1 MADSDKYSVFYDVN
15 LFLVVGKQGL
25 FPIDHEDIV
34 SFTISHQYDTK
45 TYPLIRL
52 RLYSDLSLL
61 QEMVDDPDN
70 IRIRGSI
77 ISNVC
82 ITDDTGTPTVVRPT
96 GVFADIDLK
105 VYLEYKNIATSKMD
119 KYSVGLPR
127 SIEDSLNVNNKVPIE
142 IFCYDDRLIHSMRD
156 QAQAVFKGMNLQTVV
171 KAMLDHCNV
180 YNSKIDTFYNKQRF
194 DQILIPNL
202 SIIDAFSFFDTVYG
216 LYPKGGM
223 MYGDI
228 DSTLYISNLSSN
240 NDTKPLP
247 IYVGSYQNDSN
258 QSGLMKTDAGYFMQ
272 TAFENVSVL
281 TESDI
286 ERVLRAERITAVNV
300 ETLESSTTDLPFYQE
315 SETQVTNDLLT
326 KQANDNISPTL
337 MLHKSTNPYVA
348 TMSAAR
354 VNETVTRVDISGA
367 GWDILAIKP
376 TTRFNLIFESP
387 LRGVDMAAKYRPA
400 FANHV
405 LTTVGHGTFTSQ
417 TTMTL
422 CKN

>member
-1 MADSDKYSVFYDVN
+1 MADSTKYSVFYNVN
-15 LFLVVGKQGL
+15 LFLVVGKLGV

-34 SFTISHQYDTK
+34 SFTVSHQYDTK

-61 QEMVDDPDN
+61 QEMVDAPDD

-77 ISNVC
+77 IPNIC
-82 ITDDTGTPTVVRPT
+82 ITDDTGTPTIVKPT

-127 SIEDSLNVNNKVPIE
+127 SIEDTLNVTNKVPIE

-156 QAQAVFKGMNLQTVV
+156 QAQAVFKGMNIPTVI
-171 KAMLDHCNV
+171 KAMLDHCGV
-180 YNSKIDTFYNKQRF
+180 RKTAIDTFHNQQRF

-223 MYGDI
+223 MYGDM
-228 DSTLYISNLSSN
+228 DSKLYIANLDSDN
-240 NDTKPLP
+240 GTKPLP

-258 QSGLMKTDAGYFMQ
+258 QSGLLKTNNEYFMQ
-272 TAFENVSVL
+272 TAFENVSIL

-286 ERVLRAERITAVNV
+286 EKVLRAERITSVNV
-300 ETLESSTTDLPFYQE
+300 ETLSSSTVNLPFYTE
-315 SETQVTNDLLT
+315 SETQVANDVIT

-354 VNETVTRVDISGA
+354 VNETVTRVDVSGA
-367 GWDILAIKP
+367 GWDILSITP
-376 TTRFNLIFESP
+376 TSRFNLIFESP

-400 FANHV
+400 FANHI
-405 LTTVGHGTFTSQ
+405 LTTVGHGWYTSQ